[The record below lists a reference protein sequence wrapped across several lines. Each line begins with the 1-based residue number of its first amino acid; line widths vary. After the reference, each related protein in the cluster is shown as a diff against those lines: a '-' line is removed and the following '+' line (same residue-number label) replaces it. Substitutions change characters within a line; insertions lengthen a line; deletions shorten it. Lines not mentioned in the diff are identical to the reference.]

1 MQSLI
6 PGIFVCQ
13 HLSFGADKQ
22 NSAISITELL
32 ALFQLRWSG
41 RCDTAIHPLDRY
53 ISLCFICLGKSERS
67 MACRWWGVRE
77 ISSLPP
83 TGIDLAHTSVKGH
96 EYSPPR
102 VNSIPHLLSELSDS
116 I

>member
-1 MQSLI
+1 MQSVI
-6 PGIFVCQ
+6 PVIFVYQ

-67 MACRWWGVRE
+67 MACRWWGVME
-77 ISSLPP
+77 ISSLP
-83 TGIDLAHTSVKGH
+83 
-96 EYSPPR
+96 
-102 VNSIPHLLSELSDS
+102 HLLHAMLRSTFPRARKSTRLHSRHVAISSADC
-116 I
+116 